1 MGEIF
6 KNANFNLAISNVQSS
21 TLFSN
26 IQNGN
31 NGESWTWKSKLEAK
45 LEGYTYLN
53 DKDKNNLLLNL
64 SNDTTNMER
73 VEINPDKTSE
83 KRWTKI
89 IWKTA
94 AYDFKSK
101 RFKCTK
107 VGYSSEGR
115 VNEICFEEV
124 GKNNT

>member
-1 MGEIF
+1 MEEIF
-6 KNANFNLAISNVQSS
+6 KNANFNTTISNVQKS
-21 TLFSN
+21 TSFSD
-26 IQNGN
+26 IKTGK
-31 NGESWTWKSKLEAK
+31 NGESWTCKSKLEGK
-45 LEGYTYLN
+45 EYTYLN
-53 DKDKNNLLLNL
+53 DKDNLLLNL

-73 VEINPDKTSE
+73 VEINPDKISAT
-83 KRWTKI
+83 RWTKI

-107 VGYSSEGR
+107 VGYSLEGR

-124 GKNNT
+124 GKK

>member
-6 KNANFNLAISNVQSS
+6 KKANSNTDISNVQSS
-21 TLFSN
+21 TSFSN

-31 NGESWTWKSKLEAK
+31 NGESWTLKSKLEAK
-45 LEGYTYLN
+45 LYTYLN

-73 VEINPDKTSE
+73 VEINTDKTSE
-83 KRWTKI
+83 NRWTKI

-101 RFKCTK
+101 RFKCSK

>member
-6 KNANFNLAISNVQSS
+6 KNAKFDPNISKVNGGTSF
-21 TLFSN
+21 LE
-26 IQNGN
+26 IQKGN
-31 NGESWTWKSKLEAK
+31 NGESWTYESKLTK
-45 LEGYTYLN
+45 NTYTYPN
-53 DKDKNNLLLNL
+53 GKDENNLLLNL

-83 KRWTKI
+83 ERWTKI

-124 GKNNT
+124 GKK